1 MDLSIAEL
9 KMTSVPTVRA
19 VPTGRQ
25 YRASNGKMK
34 DETICV
40 EYARITTREEM
51 PMDEWYK
58 RMDEAV
64 EREEQTAL
72 VQAITDYC
80 RKHCAWLRTEAA
92 LHNYALDV
100 LSSEAYRN
108 WRGFRKMVA
117 RL

>member
-9 KMTSVPTVRA
+9 KMIAVPTVRA

-25 YRASNGKMK
+25 YRARNGKMK
-34 DETICV
+34 DETTCV
-40 EYARITTREEM
+40 EFARITTEEEM

-64 EREEQTAL
+64 EREGKTEL
-72 VQAITDYC
+72 LQAITDHC
-80 RKHCAWLRTEAA
+80 RKHCAWLRTEADV
-92 LHNYALDV
+92 HKYALDV
-100 LSSEAYRN
+100 LSSGAYRN
-108 WRGFRKMVA
+108 WRGFRKVVA